1 MRCLMPLMVVAA
13 ASMLSGCVNWAD
25 FGKGGAGEDYPS
37 ADGQAAAVPVVNDER
52 ELRQEFNDDLRHLD
66 VLVLQGARNCFP
78 ASVHLA
84 ELREN
89 RIAREIAGEFYQDAA
104 TARVAHRRD
113 LQRIERKLKVIERD
127 TNCWDPIDVPQ
138 SEVLAVSQSSISA
151 AAFDE
156 INDST
161 DSTVAMAEKLFRLL
175 NSDNQFALNSDQ
187 INPKYAD
194 NLTSACAILETSP
207 DIKLNVVGH
216 SDASGKADENDSL
229 SFRRA
234 RAVVEFLIACD
245 IDPMRIGQ
253 SFEGDKAPL
262 YDGRSPAIDLV
273 NRRVSIELLSA
284 YDGRLQ

>member
-1 MRCLMPLMVVAA
+1 MRCLMSLMVVAG
-13 ASMLSGCVNWAD
+13 ASLLSGCVNWAD
-25 FGKGGAGEDYPS
+25 VGKGGAGEDYPS
-37 ADGQAAAVPVVNDER
+37 ADSQADTVPVVYDPR

-89 RIAREIAGEFYQDAA
+89 RIAREMAGEFYQDAA
-104 TARVAHRRD
+104 TTQVAHRRD
-113 LQRIERKLKVIERD
+113 LQRIERKLKAIDRD
-127 TNCWDPIDVPQ
+127 TNCWDAIDSVQ
-138 SEVLAVSQSSISA
+138 SEVLAVSQSSASPA
-151 AAFDE
+151 ALGEMDE
-156 INDST
+156 LT
-161 DSTVAMAEKLFRLL
+161 DSNVTMAEKLFRLL

-194 NLTSACAILETSP
+194 NLTSACAILETAP

-234 RAVVEFLIACD
+234 RAVVEFLISCD
-245 IDPMRIGQ
+245 IDPGRIGQ
-253 SFEGDKAPL
+253 SFAGDKAPL
-262 YDGRSPAIDLV
+262 YNGRSPAIDLV
-273 NRRVSIELLSA
+273 NRRVSIELLSD